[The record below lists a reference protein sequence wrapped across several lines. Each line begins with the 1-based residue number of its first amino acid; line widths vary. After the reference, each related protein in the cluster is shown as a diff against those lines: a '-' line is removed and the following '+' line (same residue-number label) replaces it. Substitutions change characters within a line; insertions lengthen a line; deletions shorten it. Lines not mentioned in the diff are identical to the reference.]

1 MQAQSLCQH
10 HRQQVTESLTRA
22 RRYFAQ
28 AMVSGLRAFRR
39 DQTEQAFREL
49 GAAHEVAR
57 IMVVEHGCRHA
68 NDLQRYTD
76 TAILLRELLS
86 MHEMHELI
94 APFLRRFK
102 ADLASLATRDTTDHD
117 IRRFGDQVSQS
128 ADINPTMFFATLDV
142 YANNQGSCFDSMH

>member
-1 MQAQSLCQH
+1 MQAQCLCQH

-57 IMVVEHGCRHA
+57 IMVVVHGCRHA

-76 TAILLRELLS
+76 TAVLLRELLS
-86 MHEMHELI
+86 MHDMHELVG
-94 APFLRRFK
+94 PFLRRFH
-102 ADLASLATRDTTDHD
+102 ADLVSLAADETTVFD
-117 IRRFGDQVSQS
+117 IRRFGDQVNDT
-128 ADINPTMFFATLDV
+128 ATLNPTMFFATLDV

>member
-1 MQAQSLCQH
+1 MQAQCLCQH

-57 IMVVEHGCRHA
+57 IMVVDHGCRHA

-86 MHEMHELI
+86 MHDMHELVG
-94 APFLRRFK
+94 PFLRRFQ
-102 ADLASLATRDTTDHD
+102 ADLASLARQDDADSD
-117 IRRFGDQVSQS
+117 IRRFGDQVSPT
-128 ADINPTMFFATLDV
+128 AAINPMMFFATLDI
-142 YANNQGSCFDSMH
+142 YANNQGGCFDSMH